1 MNRNTFT
8 IDVNRATVDDWLK
21 LPGISIRQ
29 AQLLVELVGMG
40 VQMLSL
46 EDLAAAL
53 SMSMTQVKR
62 WESALCFYYYD
73 LDCGTNP
80 LKLNPNLASREQ
92 LVKIPGISI
101 DLASKIVAD
110 REAVGKYRNLVEFS
124 QRLSLEGE
132 AIAQLMH
139 YLHFG

>member
-1 MNRNTFT
+1 MKK

-29 AQLLVELVGMG
+29 AQYLVELVGMG

-53 SMSMTQVKR
+53 SMSVTQVKA

-73 LDCGTNP
+73 LEGIP
-80 LKLNPNLASREQ
+80 VQVNPNLASQEQ
-92 LVKIPGISI
+92 LGKIPGISEY
-101 DLASKIVAD
+101 LAIKIVEN
-110 REAVGKYRNLVEFS
+110 RQEKGKYRNLVDFA
-124 QRLSLEGE
+124 QRLGLEKE
-132 AIAQLMH
+132 AIADLMH
-139 YLHFG
+139 YLKFR